1 MLTGASCWPSSNCIP
16 VQEIASL
23 STELTHNRSVLALDS
38 DSVVCCHHSCS
49 WSISGFSTLRP
60 GGQIRPTKPFHPA
73 AKHILPIMKKY
84 YINEKLADKVEC
96 NTSLKITLSKM
107 LAHEL
112 LCNSLCGPLPK
123 TLKSPGLY
131 ELGRQ
136 SQTHRRGCHCW
147 ERQDEPG
154 ADPGGAIG
162 AIASPKTYESNFTMI
177 LYNPENSIRDI
188 RRFCD
193 PLFCRSSV
201 VKYTSSLLQ

>member
-16 VQEIASL
+16 VQKIVSQ
-23 STELTHNRSVLALDS
+23 STELSHNRSVLALDS
-38 DSVVCCHHSCS
+38 DNVVCCHHSCS
-49 WSISGFSTLRP
+49 QSISGFSTLRP

-96 NTSLKITLSKM
+96 NISLKITLRKM

-131 ELGRQ
+131 ELDRV
-136 SQTHRRGCHCW
+136 T
-147 ERQDEPG
+147 E
-154 ADPGGAIG
+154 
-162 AIASPKTYESNFTMI
+162 
-177 LYNPENSIRDI
+177 
-188 RRFCD
+188 
-193 PLFCRSSV
+193 
-201 VKYTSSLLQ
+201 TSTRVSLLGTAG